1 MAYDS
6 EPRADRRALEEFE
19 TSSLCPDTIKR
30 YRSIFAER
38 KPRSP
43 WVADGDEDFL
53 YHVGAL
59 AKGADGRV
67 HPTRAGLLAFGY
79 EYEITNLLPQY
90 LLDYR
95 EETSPDLRWDDRVV
109 SQDGDWSG
117 NLIDFYL
124 TVTSRLLGRFKSPFR
139 TDRTGTRHG
148 AENPVTEAVNEAITN
163 ALVHAYYGG
172 ASAVTVIL
180 RPELLEVTNP
190 GTLLVDRDV
199 AIAGGTSETRNPT
212 LMRLFSFI
220 GASDRAGS
228 GVQEIWETWPSEFGS
243 EPELAEIHSPSASV
257 RLNLPLSAA
266 MAPARPPFSDAVLD
280 AVRKSPEGLT
290 SRDVQDRFGV
300 SDRVAQKRLRG
311 LLAPGLGVERVRE
324 GRAWRYRVSP

>member
-1 MAYDS
+1 M
-6 EPRADRRALEEFE
+6 
-19 TSSLCPDTIKR
+19 
-30 YRSIFAER
+30 
-38 KPRSP
+38 
-43 WVADGDEDFL
+43 
-53 YHVGAL
+53 
-59 AKGADGRV
+59 
-67 HPTRAGLLAFGY
+67 
-79 EYEITNLLPQY
+79 
-90 LLDYR
+90 
-95 EETSPDLRWDDRVV
+95 
-109 SQDGDWSG
+109 
-117 NLIDFYL
+117 
-124 TVTSRLLGRFKSPFR
+124 
-139 TDRTGTRHG
+139 
-148 AENPVTEAVNEAITN
+148 
-163 ALVHAYYGG
+163 
-172 ASAVTVIL
+172 
-180 RPELLEVTNP
+180 TNP

-220 GASDRAGS
+220 GASDRTGS

-266 MAPARPPFSDAVLD
+266 MAPARSRFSDAVLD

-324 GRAWRYRVSP
+324 GRAWRCRVSP